1 MNLSGSKY
9 NFRVHIFYFK
19 VKYLKYEYK
28 VKYEENLNALSR
40 VLKLNQTGVTH
51 IDCKYLQSVRLTH
64 YSPVF
69 LFYTT

>member
-1 MNLSGSKY
+1 MQKWICLVLNII
-9 NFRVHIFYFK
+9 FEFIFFYFK

-51 IDCKYLQSVRLTH
+51 IDCKYLQMS
-64 YSPVF
+64 S
-69 LFYTT
+69 